1 MYAALRLFKQMCAA
15 LKLFKRVSGKS
26 VKILSRYLAN
36 YLRVTQMSKAQSQ
49 AEKEDNSM
57 CFHFE
62 RYTRTAGAEVNMKV
76 YIEAK
81 SWIQSQKL
89 LLFLPNSSSELTEC
103 NHSYLRLIL
112 HLMRSGATMLND
124 VLT

>member
-15 LKLFKRVSGKS
+15 LRLFKRVSGKS

-36 YLRVTQMSKAQSQ
+36 HLRVTQMSKAQSQ

-76 YIEAK
+76 YIEANCGYK
-81 SWIQSQKL
+81 VRNYFCFYLIVHLNL
-89 LLFLPNSSSELTEC
+89 LNAIILTF
-103 NHSYLRLIL
+103 
-112 HLMRSGATMLND
+112 
-124 VLT
+124 VLY

>member
-1 MYAALRLFKQMCAA
+1 MPMYAALRLFKQMCAA

-62 RYTRTAGAEVNMKV
+62 RHTRTAGAEVNMKV
-76 YIEAK
+76 YIEANRGYK
-81 SWIQSQKL
+81 VRNCFCFYLIVHLNL
-89 LLFLPNSSSELTEC
+89 LNAIILTF
-103 NHSYLRLIL
+103 
-112 HLMRSGATMLND
+112 
-124 VLT
+124 VLYYTS